1 MVYTEIN
8 RTSSPKRR
16 NHLLICL
23 CVVLM
28 AIVILSVTL
37 GLTLGTSSSSSLKAT
52 FTNRCQTYLK
62 DNGATTSQ
70 NDCEKI
76 WESFKQAFVGRNPC
90 DVPPDAY
97 DSLLHRVS
105 HDPACNRMLF
115 WSKTKEIVHAFT
127 EKRSCYLTLEDTLL
141 GFTLDGL
148 TWCGKNESQET
159 FTTGCP
165 GWSDCVN
172 NPVRSFWNG
181 ASAAFAAS
189 ACGDAS
195 VMLNGSI
202 DMPFNP
208 TSIFASVE
216 VKHFNSSI
224 MNGLTVLL
232 VTKETDTK
240 TCGSDASLKDLQSQL
255 DPKLKYTCKIV
266 PQSKIKN
273 CISQPQIAC
282 GDCW

>member
-1 MVYTEIN
+1 MVYTEVN
-8 RTSSPKRR
+8 RTSNRSPKRR

-97 DSLLHRVS
+97 DSLLHKVS

-127 EKRSCYLTLEDTLL
+127 GKMSCYLTLEDTLL

-148 TWCGKNESQET
+148 NWCGKNESQET

-165 GWSDCVN
+165 DCDN
-172 NPVRSFWNG
+172 NSFRAFWNG

-202 DMPFNP
+202 DMPFNSK
-208 TSIFASVE
+208 SIFGSVE

-232 VTKETDTK
+232 VTKETDT
-240 TCGSDASLKDLQSQL
+240 
-255 DPKLKYTCKIV
+255 
-266 PQSKIKN
+266 SKIQN